1 MYTDEDLAAM
11 SATEVQEGLELLF
24 GDFDTAV
31 LQKAAVLIK
40 SGQLPWAEVE
50 EVIGLEPG
58 AGLDVLVAK
67 YG

>member
-11 SATEVQEGLELLF
+11 SVTEVQEGLELLF

-31 LQKAAVLIK
+31 LQKAASLIK
-40 SGQLPWAEVE
+40 SGQLSWAEVE
-50 EVIGLEPG
+50 EVIGVEPG